1 MMKVYK
7 NIDGLIGNT
16 PLLEVQNIAREEKLC
31 ARLFVKIEGL
41 NPAGSIKDRAALY
54 MINDAEKRGV
64 ISAGATIIEAT
75 SGNTGIGL
83 SAIGLA
89 RGYKVILTMP
99 DTMSKERITL
109 LKAYGAQV
117 VLTDG
122 ALGMQGA
129 IDKAKEINKN
139 TPNSVIIGQF
149 SNPANALAHYETTG
163 PEIWAQTEG
172 KVDFFVAGVG
182 SGGTVSGTGKF
193 LKKKNPLVQ
202 IIAVEPESSPLIS
215 RGVCGKHKI
224 QGIGA
229 NFVPALYDSTVVN
242 TVLTAS
248 DKDAYYYA
256 NLMAK
261 REGVLVGISSGAA
274 LSVGVRYAKDPANT
288 DKTIV
293 VILPDTGDRY
303 LSTDLFN
310 E

>member
-1 MMKVYK
+1 MKVYK

>member
-16 PLLEVQNIAREEKLC
+16 PLLEVQNIAREENLC
-31 ARLFVKIEGL
+31 SRLFVKIEGL

-83 SAIGLA
+83 SVIGLA
-89 RGYKVILTMP
+89 RGYKVVLTMP

-117 VLTDG
+117 ILTDG

-193 LKKKNPLVQ
+193 LKEKKPLVK
-202 IIAVEPESSPLIS
+202 IVAVEPESSPLIS
-215 RGVCGKHKI
+215 RGICGKHKI

-229 NFVPALYDSTVVN
+229 NFIPALYDSAVVDN
-242 TVLTAS
+242 VLTAS

-274 LSVGVRYAKDPANT
+274 LSVGVSLAKDPANAG
-288 DKTIV
+288 KTIV

-303 LSTDLFN
+303 LSTDLFK

>member
-1 MMKVYK
+1 MKVYK

-193 LKKKNPLVQ
+193 LKEKNPLVQ

-229 NFVPALYDSTVVN
+229 NFVPALYDSTVVD